1 MKRYILISVLFLT
14 AAAASAQEAWR
25 DTTGQGTG
33 GRVIVKEGSF
43 IQPVTPRDSILV
55 ADRLLYGFELDNV
68 PDSTVLAFPKVSN
81 PLMPDVLTLPQW
93 KIDTVKVQKIRAN
106 NTRLLNIRAS
116 IAIQPFEEGTY
127 ELPPL
132 FVQRIHTDGTV
143 DTIQFQRQTI
153 EVFTMPVDTATFV
166 PHDLRGQMKYPV
178 TLAEVLP
185 WIMGFWALVLLVAG
199 IVAWIVSRRKNAD
212 GPAFK
217 EPAHITALRKLD
229 KWRGDK
235 FWAPD
240 KQKQFYSGVT
250 DALREYIVARYG
262 VGAMEMTTAEIF
274 DGLRDTDVPEDL
286 YKEMKDLF
294 ERADFVKFAKYIATP
309 EDNATVLPQA
319 VRFVTATYQMQ
330 VEQEEIAGQAGNDE
344 NNQAGNDENN
354 QAGNDENDADRHAR
368 PDADRH
374 ARPDADRHARPDA
387 DRHAR
392 PDAARHARP
401 DRASHER
408 EEDYMP
414 N

>member
-1 MKRYILISVLFLT
+1 MKRYCLILALLLT
-14 AAAASAQEAWR
+14 AALASAQEAWR
-25 DTTGQGTG
+25 DTTEKDTG
-33 GRVIVKEGSF
+33 GRVILKETSF

-68 PDSTVLAFPKVSN
+68 PDSTVLAFPKIGV
-81 PLMPDVLTLPQW
+81 PYMQDVLALPMWQ
-93 KIDTVKVQKIRAN
+93 IDTVKVQKIRAN
-106 NTRLLNIRAS
+106 NSRLLNIRAA

-143 DTIQFQRQTI
+143 DTIQFNRQTI
-153 EVFTMPVDTATFV
+153 QVYTIPIDTATFV

-178 TLAEVLP
+178 TFSEILP
-185 WIMGFWALVLLVAG
+185 WLMGGWALVLLIVG
-199 IVAWIVSRRKNAD
+199 LVAWLVSRRRNAE

-235 FWAPD
+235 YWAPD

-274 DGLRDTDVPEDL
+274 DGLRGTDIPADL
-286 YKEMKDLF
+286 YEEMKDLF
-294 ERADFVKFAKYIATP
+294 ERADFVKFAKYIASP

-319 VRFVTATYQMQ
+319 VRFVTSTYQTQ
-330 VEQEEIAGQAGNDE
+330 VEEESEEIAGQAGNDE
-344 NNQAGNDENN
+344 NE
-354 QAGNDENDADRHAR
+354 
-368 PDADRH
+368 PK
-374 ARPDADRHARPDA
+374 P
-387 DRHAR
+387 
-392 PDAARHARP
+392 AAHVEK
-401 DRASHER
+401 D
-408 EEDYMP
+408 EDYMP
-414 N
+414 K

>member
-1 MKRYILISVLFLT
+1 MKGECLIAALFL
-14 AAAASAQEAWR
+14 AVAIASAQENWR
-25 DTTGQGTG
+25 DTTAADTG
-33 GRVIVKEGSF
+33 GKVILKDGSF

-55 ADRLLYGFELDNV
+55 ADRLIYGFELDNV
-68 PDSTVLAFPKVSN
+68 PDSTVLAFPKVAN
-81 PLMPDVLTLPQW
+81 PLMQDVLALPVWQ
-93 KIDTVKVQKIRAN
+93 IDTVKVQKIRAN
-106 NTRLLNIRAS
+106 NSRLLNIRAS

-143 DTIQFQRQTI
+143 DTLQFNRQTI

-166 PHDLRGQMKYPV
+166 PHDLRGQAGYPL
-178 TLAEVLP
+178 TASEVLP
-185 WIMGFWALVLLVAG
+185 WVMGFWALALLLIGLVA
-199 IVAWIVSRRKNAD
+199 WLYSRRKDAD
-212 GPAFK
+212 GPAFH

-240 KQKQFYSGVT
+240 KQKLFYSGVT

-274 DGLRDTDVPEDL
+274 EGLKGTDIPADL
-286 YKEMKDLF
+286 YEEMKDLF

-319 VRFVTATYQMQ
+319 VRFVTATYQSQ
-330 VEQEEIAGQAGNDE
+330 VEEEEEEIAGQAGND
-344 NNQAGNDENN
+344 GD
-354 QAGNDENDADRHAR
+354 GAD
-368 PDADRH
+368 
-374 ARPDADRHARPDA
+374 
-387 DRHAR
+387 
-392 PDAARHARP
+392 RHARP

-414 N
+414 R

>member
-1 MKRYILISVLFLT
+1 MKRYCLISALFLT
-14 AAAASAQEAWR
+14 VATASAQEAWR
-25 DTTGQGTG
+25 DTTEKETG
-33 GRVIVKEGSF
+33 GRVILKEGSF

-55 ADRLLYGFELDNV
+55 ADRILYGFELDNV
-68 PDSTVLAFPKVSN
+68 PDSTVLAFPKVEN
-81 PLMPDVLTLPQW
+81 PLVPDVLVLPAW
-93 KIDTVKVQKIRAN
+93 KVDTVKVQKIRAN
-106 NTRLLNIRAS
+106 NSRLLNIRAS

-143 DTIQFQRQTI
+143 DTIQFKRQTI

-178 TLAEVLP
+178 TVAEILP
-185 WIMGFWALVLLVAG
+185 WLMGFWALALLIAG
-199 IVAWIVSRRKNAD
+199 LVAWIMSRKRAAE

-240 KQKQFYSGVT
+240 KQKLFYSGVT

-274 DGLRDTDVPEDL
+274 EGLRGTDIPVDL
-286 YKEMKDLF
+286 YEEMKDLF

-319 VRFVTATYQMQ
+319 VRFVTSTYQME
-330 VEQEEIAGQAGNDE
+330 VEEEEMAGQDGNDE
-344 NNQAGNDENN
+344 E
-354 QAGNDENDADRHAR
+354 E
-368 PDADRH
+368 PK
-374 ARPDADRHARPDA
+374 P
-387 DRHAR
+387 
-392 PDAARHARP
+392 AAHVEK
-401 DRASHER
+401 D
-408 EEDYMP
+408 EDYMP
-414 N
+414 K

>member
-1 MKRYILISVLFLT
+1 MKRISLIAALLLT
-14 AAAASAQEAWR
+14 AASASAQEAWR
-25 DTTGQGTG
+25 DTTAADTG
-33 GRVIVKEGSF
+33 GRVILKESSY
-43 IQPVTPRDSILV
+43 IHQVTPRDSILV

-68 PDSTVLAFPKVSN
+68 PDSTVLAFPQIAN
-81 PLMPDVLTLPQW
+81 PYMEDVLALPMW
-93 KIDTVKVQKIRAN
+93 HVDTVKVQKIKAA

-132 FVQRIHTDGTV
+132 FVQRIHRDGTV
-143 DTIQFQRQTI
+143 DTIQFKRQTI

-178 TLAEVLP
+178 TFAEILP
-185 WIMGFWALVLLVAG
+185 WLMGFWVVALLVIG
-199 IVAWIVSRRKNAD
+199 LVAWIVSRRKAAE

-235 FWAPD
+235 FWVPE
-240 KQKQFYSGVT
+240 KQKLFYSGVT

-274 DGLRDTDVPEDL
+274 EGLRGTDIPVDL
-286 YKEMKDLF
+286 YEEMKDLF

-319 VRFVTATYQMQ
+319 VRFVTSTYQTE
-330 VEQEEIAGQAGNDE
+330 VEEEAGMADQAGHDE
-344 NNQAGNDENN
+344 EPKPAPHVEKD
-354 QAGNDENDADRHAR
+354 
-368 PDADRH
+368 
-374 ARPDADRHARPDA
+374 
-387 DRHAR
+387 
-392 PDAARHARP
+392 
-401 DRASHER
+401 
-408 EEDYMP
+408 EDYMP
-414 N
+414 R